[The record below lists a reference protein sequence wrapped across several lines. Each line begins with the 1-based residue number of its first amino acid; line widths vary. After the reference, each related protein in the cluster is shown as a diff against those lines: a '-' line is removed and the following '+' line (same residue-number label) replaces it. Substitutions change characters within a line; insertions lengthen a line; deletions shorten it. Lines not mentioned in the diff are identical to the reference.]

1 LILYGVLRI
10 MYYVTLFHGV
20 SMARAGIQFS
30 DVKRA
35 AEAIVARGG
44 RPTIARVREV
54 LGSGSSTTISGYLR
68 EWHASRGG
76 EVDGK
81 ASSALED
88 HLSDAV
94 HQLFLRIQTSARIEL
109 EREREQFKERVTE
122 ITASAAAANE
132 QYAQASRALKTAN
145 DELERIRETV
155 AGAQAAAH
163 ERLGQV
169 RALEAAAEATAQHLA
184 DRAAEIHQLRQQVEV
199 ARAQF
204 EHYTTETNKKMQDD
218 AMANNARIAKLE
230 EELRILDARERQA
243 HAENVHLEAGLN
255 TERSAHGSTKS
266 DLISARASAQ
276 AAQSS
281 LALAQ
286 GVNEQLEHQLS
297 RKRSEHTAAT
307 EQITAVS
314 REVQSLRELLA
325 GRDVHIERLTAQLA
339 QSEMRLD
346 RLLSQHIPVSAP
358 AGEGDGSAQD
368 SLDATITA
376 PPKQDD

>member
-1 LILYGVLRI
+1 
-10 MYYVTLFHGV
+10 
-20 SMARAGIQFS
+20 MARAGIQFS

-204 EHYTTETNKKMQDD
+204 EHYTTETNKKTMRWRTMR
-218 AMANNARIAKLE
+218 ASRS
-230 EELRILDARERQA
+230 LRRNSAFLTR
-243 HAENVHLEAGLN
+243 ENVRHMQK
-255 TERSAHGSTKS
+255 TSTSK
-266 DLISARASAQ
+266 
-276 AAQSS
+276 
-281 LALAQ
+281 
-286 GVNEQLEHQLS
+286 
-297 RKRSEHTAAT
+297 
-307 EQITAVS
+307 
-314 REVQSLRELLA
+314 
-325 GRDVHIERLTAQLA
+325 
-339 QSEMRLD
+339 LD
-346 RLLSQHIPVSAP
+346 
-358 AGEGDGSAQD
+358 
-368 SLDATITA
+368 
-376 PPKQDD
+376 